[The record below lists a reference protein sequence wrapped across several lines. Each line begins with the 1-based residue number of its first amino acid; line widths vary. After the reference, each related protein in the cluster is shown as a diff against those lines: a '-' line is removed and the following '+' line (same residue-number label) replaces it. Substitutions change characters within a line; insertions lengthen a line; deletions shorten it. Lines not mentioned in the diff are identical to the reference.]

1 MIMLR
6 KTHNRVVNELEKD
19 IELRESVITTL
30 RQKKRELKSELL
42 DLRLTLDNERTMR
55 KSSNKLLRENL
66 TDAKNDAAAVKV
78 NNDILKQRN
87 LELEEKIKSL
97 EWCIQERDKTIKDMR
112 EDNLRMY
119 KKIEFSKELYR
130 QFQWKCDTAM
140 KSQFV
145 TKIIKASELK
155 QFLNMDDVISLYTL
169 IGMAGK

>member
-97 EWCIQERDKTIKDMR
+97 EMFMF
-112 EDNLRMY
+112 L
-119 KKIEFSKELYR
+119 
-130 QFQWKCDTAM
+130 
-140 KSQFV
+140 
-145 TKIIKASELK
+145 LK
-155 QFLNMDDVISLYTL
+155 L
-169 IGMAGK
+169 

>member
-66 TDAKNDAAAVKV
+66 TDAKNEAAALKV
-78 NNDILKQRN
+78 NNDILKQKN

-112 EDNLRMY
+112 EHNLRMY

-130 QFQWKCDTAM
+130 QFKWKCDTAM
-140 KSQFV
+140 KAQFV
-145 TKIIKASELK
+145 TKTIKASELK
-155 QFLNMDDVISLYTL
+155 QFLNMDDVLSLYTL

>member
-1 MIMLR
+1 MIILR

-66 TDAKNDAAAVKV
+66 TDAKNEAAALKV
-78 NNDILKQRN
+78 NNDILKQKN

-130 QFQWKCDTAM
+130 QFKWKCDTAM
-140 KSQFV
+140 KAQFV
-145 TKIIKASELK
+145 TKTIKASELK

>member
-130 QFQWKCDTAM
+130 QFKWKCDTAM
-140 KSQFV
+140 KAQFV
-145 TKIIKASELK
+145 TKTIKTSELK
-155 QFLNMDDVISLYTL
+155 QFLNMDDVLSLYTL

>member
-119 KKIEFSKELYR
+119 KKIELSKELYR
-130 QFQWKCDTAM
+130 QFKWKCDTAM
-140 KSQFV
+140 KAQFV
-145 TKIIKASELK
+145 TKTIKASELK
-155 QFLNMDDVISLYTL
+155 QFLNMDDVLSLYTL

>member
-66 TDAKNDAAAVKV
+66 TDAKNEAAALKV
-78 NNDILKQRN
+78 NNDILKQKN
-87 LELEEKIKSL
+87 LEFEEKIKSL

-130 QFQWKCDTAM
+130 QFKWKCDTAM
-140 KSQFV
+140 KAQFV
-145 TKIIKASELK
+145 TKTIKASELK
-155 QFLNMDDVISLYTL
+155 QFLNMDDVLSLYTL

>member
-78 NNDILKQRN
+78 NNDILKQKN

-140 KSQFV
+140 KAQFV
-145 TKIIKASELK
+145 TKTIKASELK
-155 QFLNMDDVISLYTL
+155 QFLNMDDVLSLYTL

>member
-66 TDAKNDAAAVKV
+66 TDAKNEAAALKV
-78 NNDILKQRN
+78 NNDILKQKN

-97 EWCIQERDKTIKDMR
+97 EWCIQVRDKTIKDMR

-130 QFQWKCDTAM
+130 QFKWKCDTAM
-140 KSQFV
+140 KAQFV
-145 TKIIKASELK
+145 TKTIKASELK
-155 QFLNMDDVISLYTL
+155 QFLNMDDVLSLYTL